1 MDLYRHL
8 NVQCSYDVY
17 ITMEKGFVVLGN
29 SLDLKIQRFYR
40 GIYWFKFEIP
50 KVIQGF
56 ALTS

>member
-1 MDLYRHL
+1 
-8 NVQCSYDVY
+8 
-17 ITMEKGFVVLGN
+17 MEKGFVVLGN